1 MWMKRAARWRP
12 GPRHRAGPA
21 ITPTVREPLLRADRL
36 IAGGLAAAALSGL
49 ALAWR
54 GRAETGSAAAPLNA
68 PSQWL
73 HGREALHEDGMT
85 WRHTALGALVHG
97 ASSMLWAGLYEL
109 LRERR
114 ERRGSSTGA
123 AAALADA
130 AAVTAVAAVVDFK
143 LVPDRLSPGFQHRL
157 SQPAVL
163 LAYATF
169 AAGLL
174 LANRIRR

>member
-1 MWMKRAARWRP
+1 MLMQRAARWRP
-12 GPRHRAGPA
+12 APRRRAGPA
-21 ITPTVREPLLRADRL
+21 ITPTVRYPLLRADRL
-36 IAGGLAAAALSGL
+36 LAGGLAAAVLSGL
-49 ALAWR
+49 VLAWR
-54 GRAETGSAAAPLNA
+54 GRAETGSAAAPINA

-73 HGREALHEDGMT
+73 HGREALQQDDVS

-114 ERRGSSTGA
+114 EQHGSTGA
-123 AAALADA
+123 GAALADA

-157 SQPAVL
+157 SRPAVV
-163 LAYATF
+163 LAYAGF

-174 LANRIRR
+174 LANRLRR

>member
-1 MWMKRAARWRP
+1 MLMQRAARWRP
-12 GPRHRAGPA
+12 APRRRAGPA
-21 ITPTVREPLLRADRL
+21 ITPTVRHPLVRADRL
-36 IAGGLAAAALSGL
+36 LVGGLAAAALSGL
-49 ALAWR
+49 VLAWR
-54 GRAETGSAAAPLNA
+54 GRAEAGSAAAPINA

-73 HGREALHEDGMT
+73 HGREALQQDGVT

-114 ERRGSSTGA
+114 EQHGSTGTS
-123 AAALADA
+123 AALVDA

-157 SQPAVL
+157 SRPAVVL
-163 LAYATF
+163 TYAGF

-174 LANRIRR
+174 LANRLRR

>member
-1 MWMKRAARWRP
+1 MLMQRVARWRP
-12 GPRHRAGPA
+12 GARRRAGPA
-21 ITPTVREPLLRADRL
+21 ITPTVRDPLLRADRL
-36 IAGGLAAAALSGL
+36 VAGGLAAALLSGL

-54 GRAETGSAAAPLNA
+54 GRTEAGSAAAPINA

-73 HGREALHEDGMT
+73 HGREALREDGVT

-114 ERRGSSTGA
+114 ERRGSTGT

-157 SQPAVL
+157 SRPAVV
-163 LAYATF
+163 LAYASF